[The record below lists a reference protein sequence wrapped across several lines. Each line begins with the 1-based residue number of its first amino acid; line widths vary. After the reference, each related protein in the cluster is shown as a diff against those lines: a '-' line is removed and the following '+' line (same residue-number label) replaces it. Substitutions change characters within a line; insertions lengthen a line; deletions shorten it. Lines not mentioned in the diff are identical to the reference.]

1 MRFSPTFFLLSQLRL
16 TRRRATT
23 SSRFYAV
30 SALNNPNNLSDSEQ
44 QQVNHL
50 NLSKLT
56 QHGLQRLL
64 NSTRDDPNLALSF
77 LRQLKEHGVS
87 PNVNAYATLV
97 RILTTWGLDIKLDSV
112 LVELIKNEERGFTVM
127 DLIEVIGEQAEE
139 KKRSFVLIRVSGALV
154 KAYVSLGMFD
164 EATDVLF
171 QSKRLDCVVDIK
183 ACNFLMNR
191 MTEFGKI
198 GMLMTLFKQL
208 KQLGLCAN
216 EYTYAI
222 VVKALCRKGNLE
234 EAAMLLIENESVF
247 GYKTFING
255 LCVTGETEK
264 AVALILELIDR
275 KYLAGDDLR
284 AVLGMVVRGFCNEM
298 KMKAAESVIIEMEEI
313 GFGLDVYAC
322 LAVIDRYCKNMNL
335 PEALGFLDKML
346 GKGLKVNCVIVSLIL
361 QCYCKM
367 DMCLEALEKFKEFR
381 DMNIFLDRVC
391 YNVAFDALS
400 KLGRV
405 EEAFELLQEMKDRG
419 IVPDVINYTTL
430 IDGYCL
436 QGKVVDALDLI
447 DEMIGNGMSPDL
459 ITYNVLVSG
468 LARNGHEEEVLE
480 IYERMKAE
488 GPKPNAVTNSVII
501 EGLCFARK
509 VKEAEDFFSS
519 LEQKCPENKASFVK
533 GYCEAGLS
541 KKAYKAFVRLEYPL
555 RKSVYIKLFFS
566 LCIEGYLEKAHDV
579 LKKMS
584 AYRVEPGRSMC
595 GKMIGAFCKLNNVRE
610 AQVLFD
616 TMVERGL
623 IPDLFTYTIMIHTY
637 CRLNELQKAESLFED
652 MKQRGIK
659 PDVVTYTV
667 LLDRYLKLDPEHHET
682 CSVQGEVGKRKAS
695 EVLREFSAAGI
706 GLDVV
711 CYTVLIDRQCK
722 MNNLEQAAELFDR
735 MIDSGLEP
743 DMVAYT
749 TLISSYFRKGYID
762 MAVTL
767 VTELSKKY
775 NIPSESFEAAVK
787 SAALKA
793 KRFQYGE

>member
-16 TRRRATT
+16 TRRAAT
-23 SSRFYAV
+23 SWRFYAV

-44 QQVNHL
+44 QVNHL

-56 QHGLQRLL
+56 QYGLQRLL
-64 NSTRDDPNLALSF
+64 NSARDDPNLALSF

-97 RILTTWGLDIKLDSV
+97 RILTSWGLDRKLDSV
-112 LVELIKNEERGFTVM
+112 LVELIKNEERGFSVM
-127 DLIEVIGEQAEE
+127 DLIEVIGEEEAEE
-139 KKRSFVLIRVSGALV
+139 DKRSLVLIRVSGALV
-154 KAYVSLGMFD
+154 KAYVGLGMFD
-164 EATDVLF
+164 EAIDVLF

-191 MTEFGKI
+191 LIEFGKI
-198 GMLMTLFKQL
+198 SMVVALFKQL

-216 EYTYAI
+216 EYTHAI
-222 VVKALCRKGNLE
+222 VVKALCRKGDLE
-234 EAAMLLIENESVF
+234 GAAMLLLESPSVF
-247 GYKTFING
+247 AYKTFIDG
-255 LCVTGETEK
+255 LCVNGETEK
-264 AVALILELIDR
+264 AVVLIKEMLDMNS
-275 KYLAGDDLR
+275 LAGDDLR
-284 AVLGMVVRGFCNEM
+284 TVFGMVVRGFCNEM
-298 KMKAAESVIIEMEEI
+298 KMEAAESVILEMEKN

-322 LAVIDRYCKNMNL
+322 SAVIDRYCKSMNL

-346 GKGLKVNCVIVSLIL
+346 GKGLKINCVIVSSIL
-361 QCYCKM
+361 HCYCKM
-367 DMCLEALEKFKEFR
+367 DMCLEALEKFNEFR

-405 EEAFELLQEMKDRG
+405 EEAIELLQEMKDKG

-436 QGKVVDALDLI
+436 QG
-447 DEMIGNGMSPDL
+447 
-459 ITYNVLVSG
+459 
-468 LARNGHEEEVLE
+468 
-480 IYERMKAE
+480 
-488 GPKPNAVTNSVII
+488 
-501 EGLCFARK
+501 LCFARK
-509 VKEAEDFFSS
+509 VKEAEDFFMS
-519 LEQKCPENKASFVK
+519 LEQKCPENKASLVK
-533 GYCEAGLS
+533 GYCESGLS
-541 KKAYKAFVRLEYPL
+541 KKAYKLFVTLEYPL

-566 LCIEGYLEKAHDV
+566 LCIEGCLDKAHAV
-579 LKKMS
+579 LKRMW
-584 AYRVEPGRSMC
+584 AYRVKPGRSMC
-595 GKMIGAFCKLNNVRE
+595 GKMIGALCRLNNAID
-610 AQVLFD
+610 AQQLFD

-682 CSVQGEVGKRKAS
+682 GSVQGEVGKRKAS
-695 EVLREFSAAGI
+695 EVLREFSASGI
-706 GLDVV
+706 GLDVIS
-711 CYTVLIDRQCK
+711 YTVLIDRQCK
-722 MNNLEQAAELFDR
+722 MDKLEQAAELFDR

-743 DMVAYT
+743 DIVAYT
-749 TLISSYFRKGYID
+749 ALISSYFRKGYID
-762 MAVTL
+762 KAVTL

-775 NIPSESFEAAVK
+775 NIPTEHFEAAVK
-787 SAALKA
+787 HAALKA
-793 KRFQYGE
+793 KRFQNGE